1 MTSKLVGNPTA
12 KPMTNPY
19 RKRMGKAESRP
30 VVISV
35 IVNVIVV
42 SRHNVINKAVNGAE
56 YFLFTF
62 KTCPPHPES

>member
-1 MTSKLVGNPTA
+1 MTSKLVGKPTA

-19 RKRMGKAESRP
+19 RKRMGKAEFRS

-42 SRHNVINKAVNGAE
+42 SMHNVINKAVNAVQ
-56 YFLFTF
+56 YFRSTF
-62 KTCPPHPES
+62 KTCPPQPES